1 MGGDLFDVI
10 KPFLFGGISGCVA
23 TSVIQPIDTVKV
35 QIQVIGESNAKGGAG
50 ALSTNPFQVAQRVI
64 QHEGVRGLY
73 KGLDAAL
80 LRQITY
86 GTTRLGLF
94 RYLSDHHKAKHK
106 RNLTFGEKALFS
118 SFSGFIGCL
127 VGNPADVS
135 LVRCQRDS
143 LLPPDQRRNY
153 KHVGDALTRM
163 VREEGILSLWRGS
176 IPTICRAI
184 SMNMGMLTTYDQ
196 IKEMINDYTGTK
208 DTMSTQ
214 VTASACAGV
223 VCSTLSLP
231 FDNAKTKLQGMKAGP
246 DGKFPYKNIFDC
258 MGRTVAQE
266 GITGLWIGLPTYIFR
281 VSPHAI
287 TALLVQD
294 FLHHTFSKKAH

>member
-1 MGGDLFDVI
+1 
-10 KPFLFGGISGCVA
+10 
-23 TSVIQPIDTVKV
+23 
-35 QIQVIGESNAKGGAG
+35 
-50 ALSTNPFQVAQRVI
+50 
-64 QHEGVRGLY
+64 
-73 KGLDAAL
+73 
-80 LRQITY
+80 
-86 GTTRLGLF
+86 
-94 RYLSDHHKAKHK
+94 
-106 RNLTFGEKALFS
+106 
-118 SFSGFIGCL
+118 
-127 VGNPADVS
+127 
-135 LVRCQRDS
+135 
-143 LLPPDQRRNY
+143 
-153 KHVGDALTRM
+153 M

-196 IKEMINDYTGTK
+196 IKEMINEAKGTK

-214 VTASACAGV
+214 VIASACAGV

-258 MGRTVAQE
+258 MGRTVANE
-266 GITGLWIGLPTYIFR
+266 GVTGLWIGLPTYIFR

-294 FLHHTFSKKAH
+294 FLHHTFTKKAHWLIKLITTIKYKTFCNHIFNYICLCIF